1 MFKPLKIAVLWLVFL
16 IPSLLIELMCYILAP
31 VVALFTRTKPR
42 TDTVKRLDR
51 QVLTLP
57 RDYLIKPLMWFQT
70 QDNAVD
76 EWWYGAY
83 NEDHW
88 FKFAREA
95 TQTDYDSKAWF
106 RWYCRVMWL
115 WRNCGYG
122 FLYNLLGRDIEGG
135 EAKREHGIKDRGLWW
150 LLTTRSNSF
159 QWEAQVPLYGERH
172 ISINVG
178 WKTHKGFPRA
188 LYANRFIGFRKYK

>member
-1 MFKPLKIAVLWLVFL
+1 MFKALKIAILWLVFL

-31 VVALFTRTKPR
+31 VIALFIRTEIIR
-42 TDTVKRLDR
+42 DSVKRYDKKL
-51 QVLTLP
+51 VLMK
-57 RDYLIKPLMWFQT
+57 RNYLIKPLMWFQT
-70 QDNAVD
+70 HDNAVD
-76 EWWYGAY
+76 EWWYGMY

-88 FKFAREA
+88 FEFARVA
-95 TQTDYDSKAWF
+95 TDNDYDSKAWF

-122 FLYNLLGRDIEGG
+122 FLYNLLGRDLNGQETM
-135 EAKREHGIKDRGLWW
+135 REHGIKNQGFWW
-150 LLTTRSNSF
+150 LLTMRSNSF
-159 QWEAQVPLYGERH
+159 QLEVQVPLYGQRH

-188 LYANRFIGFRKYK
+188 LYANRIIGFRKYK